1 MPICPLQFSFFLVY
15 LCLPGTGKPNKPKA
29 KLEAMAVNHCF
40 LTDYS
45 EYEM

>member
-1 MPICPLQFSFFLVY
+1 MLICPIQFNFLLVY
-15 LCLPGTGKPNKPKA
+15 LCLPGTGKPSKPKV
-29 KLEAMAVNHCF
+29 KLEAMAVNHCL